1 MGLVS
6 DVGRE
11 LGTNREACA
20 CLIGRQT
27 ARDEAEAKA
36 GLKGSEFMLIEM
48 GSRMEAMNGSGC
60 ASRWQTDPLLSFPP
74 PL

>member
-1 MGLVS
+1 MS

-11 LGTNREACA
+11 LGTSREARA

-27 ARDEAEAKA
+27 ARDKAEAKA
-36 GLKGSEFMLIEM
+36 GLKGSEFTLIEM
-48 GSRMEAMNGSGC
+48 GSRMGAVSGSGC